1 MKLRLTILA
10 TALTVAASGPV
21 FAGGGDG
28 GCSHMGSKWKYTSAE
43 PQEES
48 EATKKLASLNGPA
61 TDQEATAQAAPE
73 KAQEGPAEPS
83 EQTTQ

>member
-28 GCSHMGSKWKYTSAE
+28 GCSHMGSKWKYTSVE

-48 EATKKLASLNGPA
+48 EATKKLASLSVPA
-61 TDQEATAQAAPE
+61 TDQEAAAQAAPE
-73 KAQEGPAEPS
+73 KAQAGPGQTA
-83 EQTTQ
+83 EQTTK